1 MADQGG
7 SEGEGQDRIN
17 RLVALII
24 DGGRN
29 LGMPSVRLTIVVHQD
44 QVASLDRLEH
54 ICEERRTP
62 IGSDVSVLLTAAGG
76 PDATKLFSDLGALGI
91 PFEAHATIG
100 EIHYLVAGDGNQ
112 ISVVEAWAIHT
123 GGTGRSTSTNGWGY

>member
-24 DGGRN
+24 DGGYN

-62 IGSDVSVLLTAAGG
+62 IR
-76 PDATKLFSDLGALGI
+76 
-91 PFEAHATIG
+91 E
-100 EIHYLVAGDGNQ
+100 
-112 ISVVEAWAIHT
+112 
-123 GGTGRSTSTNGWGY
+123 